1 MNKKVLV
8 LIIVLVVFV
17 LIGSGIYLFT
27 KDSEEKNEKSPVNN
41 NNNNVN
47 NENNNNDNET
57 DELSTLVVY
66 FSNSGNT
73 EILANFIHNYVGGDI
88 VALEPTVAYP
98 EDYNDLLDVA
108 QEEQQSDARP
118 EFNDLNIDI
127 EDYDTIFIGYPNWWG
142 DMPMIIYTFFDTYD
156 LSGKTIAPFNTSGG
170 SGLSRTV
177 ETIRELE
184 PDATVTDGF
193 TVLDDDVNHAMSDVE
208 EWIDSLNL

>member
-8 LIIVLVVFV
+8 LIIVLVV
-17 LIGSGIYLFT
+17 LIGGGIYLFT
-27 KDSEEKNEKSPVNN
+27 KDSGENNENAPVNN
-41 NNNNVN
+41 NNNND
-47 NENNNNDNET
+47 ENNET

-177 ETIRELE
+177 GTIRELE

-193 TVLDDDVNHAMSDVE
+193 TVLSDNVDNAMSDVE
-208 EWIDSLNL
+208 EWIDSLGL

>member
-8 LIIVLVVFV
+8 LIIVLVVLV
-17 LIGSGIYLFT
+17 LIGGGIYLFT
-27 KDSEEKNEKSPVNN
+27 RDSEEKNEKSPVNN

-98 EDYNDLLDVA
+98 EDYNNLLDVA

-193 TVLDDDVNHAMSDVE
+193 TVLGDNVNRAMSDVE
-208 EWIDSLNL
+208 EWIDSLGL

>member
-8 LIIVLVVFV
+8 LIIVLVVLV
-17 LIGSGIYLFT
+17 LIGGGIYLFT
-27 KDSEEKNEKSPVNN
+27 KDSGENNENAPVNN
-41 NNNNVN
+41 NNNND
-47 NENNNNDNET
+47 ENNET

-88 VALEPTVAYP
+88 VVLEPTVAYP

-142 DMPMIIYTFFDTYD
+142 GMPMIIYTFFDTYD

-177 ETIRELE
+177 GTIRELE
-184 PDATVTDGF
+184 PNATVTEGF
-193 TVLDDDVNHAMSDVE
+193 TVLGDDVDNAMSDVE
-208 EWIDSLNL
+208 EWIDSLGL

>member
-8 LIIVLVVFV
+8 LIIVLVVLV
-17 LIGSGIYLFT
+17 LIGGGIYLFT
-27 KDSEEKNEKSPVNN
+27 KDSGENNENAPVNN
-41 NNNNVN
+41 NNNND
-47 NENNNNDNET
+47 ENNET

-127 EDYDTIFIGYPNWWG
+127 DDYDTIFIGYPNWWG

-177 ETIRELE
+177 GTIRELE

-193 TVLDDDVNHAMSDVE
+193 TVLSDNVDNAMSDVE
-208 EWIDSLNL
+208 EWIDSLGL

>member
-17 LIGSGIYLFT
+17 LIGGGIYLFT
-27 KDSEEKNEKSPVNN
+27 KDSGENNENAPVNN
-41 NNNNVN
+41 NNNND
-47 NENNNNDNET
+47 ENNET

-98 EDYNDLLDVA
+98 EDYNNLLDVA

-127 EDYDTIFIGYPNWWG
+127 DDYDTIFIGYPNWWG

-177 ETIRELE
+177 GTIRELE
-184 PDATVTDGF
+184 PDATVTEGF
-193 TVLDDDVNHAMSDVE
+193 TVLSDNVDNAMSDVE
-208 EWIDSLNL
+208 EWIDSLGL

>member
-8 LIIVLVVFV
+8 LIIVLVVLV
-17 LIGSGIYLFT
+17 LIGGGIYLFT
-27 KDSEEKNEKSPVNN
+27 RDSEENNEKSPVNN

-47 NENNNNDNET
+47 NENNNNNET

-177 ETIRELE
+177 GTIRELE

-193 TVLDDDVNHAMSDVE
+193 TVLSDNVDNAMSDVE
-208 EWIDSLNL
+208 EWIDSLGL

>member
-17 LIGSGIYLFT
+17 LIGGGIYLFT
-27 KDSEEKNEKSPVNN
+27 KDSGENNENAPVNN
-41 NNNNVN
+41 NNNND
-47 NENNNNDNET
+47 ENNET

-98 EDYNDLLDVA
+98 EEYNDLLDVA

-177 ETIRELE
+177 GTIRELE

-193 TVLDDDVNHAMSDVE
+193 TILGDNVNRAMSDVE

>member
-8 LIIVLVVFV
+8 LIIVLVVLV
-17 LIGSGIYLFT
+17 LIGGGIYLFT
-27 KDSEEKNEKSPVNN
+27 KDSGENNENAPVNN
-41 NNNNVN
+41 NNNND
-47 NENNNNDNET
+47 ENNET

-73 EILANFIHNYVGGDI
+73 EILANFIHNYIGGDI

-177 ETIRELE
+177 GTIRELE

-193 TVLDDDVNHAMSDVE
+193 TVLSDNVDNAMSDVE
-208 EWIDSLNL
+208 EWIDSLGL

>member
-27 KDSEEKNEKSPVNN
+27 KDSGENNENAPVNN
-41 NNNNVN
+41 NNNND
-47 NENNNNDNET
+47 ENNET

-127 EDYDTIFIGYPNWWG
+127 DDYDTIFIGYPNWWG

-177 ETIRELE
+177 GTIRELE

-193 TVLDDDVNHAMSDVE
+193 TVLGDNVNRAMSDVE
-208 EWIDSLNL
+208 EWIDSLGL

>member
-8 LIIVLVVFV
+8 LIIVLVVLV
-17 LIGSGIYLFT
+17 LIGGGIYLFT
-27 KDSEEKNEKSPVNN
+27 KDSGENNENAPVNN
-41 NNNNVN
+41 NNNND
-47 NENNNNDNET
+47 ENNET

-177 ETIRELE
+177 GTIRELE

-193 TVLDDDVNHAMSDVE
+193 TVLGDNVNRAMSDVE
-208 EWIDSLNL
+208 EWIDSLGL

>member
-8 LIIVLVVFV
+8 LIIVLVVLV
-17 LIGSGIYLFT
+17 LIGGGIYLFT
-27 KDSEEKNEKSPVNN
+27 RDSEENNEKSPVNN

-98 EDYNDLLDVA
+98 EDYNDLLGVA

-193 TVLDDDVNHAMSDVE
+193 TVLGDNVNHAMSDVE

>member
-1 MNKKVLV
+1 MKNLQ
-8 LIIVLVVFV
+8 LIITR
-17 LIGSGIYLFT
+17 IYLFT

>member
-8 LIIVLVVFV
+8 LIIVLVVLV
-17 LIGSGIYLFT
+17 LIGGGIYLFT
-27 KDSEEKNEKSPVNN
+27 KDSGENNENAPVNN

-177 ETIRELE
+177 GTIRELE

-193 TVLDDDVNHAMSDVE
+193 TVLGDNVNHAMSDVE

>member
-8 LIIVLVVFV
+8 LIIVLVVLV
-17 LIGSGIYLFT
+17 LIGGGIYLFT
-27 KDSEEKNEKSPVNN
+27 RDSEENNENAPVNN
-41 NNNNVN
+41 NNNND
-47 NENNNNDNET
+47 ENNET

-177 ETIRELE
+177 GTIRELE

-193 TVLDDDVNHAMSDVE
+193 TVLSDNVDNAMSDVE
-208 EWIDSLNL
+208 EWIDSLGL

>member
-27 KDSEEKNEKSPVNN
+27 RDSEENNEKSPVNN

-47 NENNNNDNET
+47 NENNNNNET

-127 EDYDTIFIGYPNWWG
+127 DDYDTIFIGYPNWWG

-156 LSGKTIAPFNTSGG
+156 LFGKTIAPFNTSGG

-193 TVLDDDVNHAMSDVE
+193 TVLGDNVNRAMSDVE
-208 EWIDSLNL
+208 EWIDSLGL

>member
-8 LIIVLVVFV
+8 LIIVLVVLV
-17 LIGSGIYLFT
+17 LIGGGIYLFT
-27 KDSEEKNEKSPVNN
+27 RDSEEKNENAPV
-41 NNNNVN
+41 
-47 NENNNNDNET
+47 NNNDNET

-127 EDYDTIFIGYPNWWG
+127 DDYDTIFIGYPNWWG

-177 ETIRELE
+177 GTIRELE

-193 TVLDDDVNHAMSDVE
+193 TVLSDNVDNAMSDVE
-208 EWIDSLNL
+208 EWIDSLGL

>member
-8 LIIVLVVFV
+8 LIIVLVVLV
-17 LIGSGIYLFT
+17 LIGGGIYLFT
-27 KDSEEKNEKSPVNN
+27 RDSEEKNEKSPVNN

-177 ETIRELE
+177 GTIRELE

-193 TVLDDDVNHAMSDVE
+193 TVLGDNVNHAMSDVE

>member
-8 LIIVLVVFV
+8 LIIVLVVLV
-17 LIGSGIYLFT
+17 LIGGGIYLFT
-27 KDSEEKNEKSPVNN
+27 RDSEEKNEKSPVNN

-108 QEEQQSDARP
+108 QEEQQSDARL

-193 TVLDDDVNHAMSDVE
+193 TVLGDNVNRAMSDVE
-208 EWIDSLNL
+208 EWIDSLGL

>member
-27 KDSEEKNEKSPVNN
+27 KDSGE
-41 NNNNVN
+41 N
-47 NENNNNDNET
+47 NENAPVNNNDNEA

-177 ETIRELE
+177 GTIRELE
-184 PDATVTDGF
+184 PNATVTEGF
-193 TVLDDDVNHAMSDVE
+193 TVLGDDVDNAMSDVE
-208 EWIDSLNL
+208 EWIDPLGL

>member
-8 LIIVLVVFV
+8 LIIVLVILV
-17 LIGSGIYLFT
+17 LIGGGIYLFT
-27 KDSEEKNEKSPVNN
+27 RDSEENNEKSPVNN

-177 ETIRELE
+177 GTIRELE

-193 TVLDDDVNHAMSDVE
+193 TVLGDNVNHAMSDVE

>member
-8 LIIVLVVFV
+8 LIIVLVVLV
-17 LIGSGIYLFT
+17 LIGGGIYLFT
-27 KDSEEKNEKSPVNN
+27 KDSGENNENAPVNN
-41 NNNNVN
+41 NNNND
-47 NENNNNDNET
+47 ENNET

-108 QEEQQSDARP
+108 QEEQRSDAIP

-177 ETIRELE
+177 GTIRELE

-193 TVLDDDVNHAMSDVE
+193 TVLSDNVDNAMSDVE
-208 EWIDSLNL
+208 E

>member
-8 LIIVLVVFV
+8 LIIVLVVLV
-17 LIGSGIYLFT
+17 LIGGGIYLFT
-27 KDSEEKNEKSPVNN
+27 KDSGE
-41 NNNNVN
+41 N
-47 NENNNNDNET
+47 NENAPVNNNDNET

-88 VALEPTVAYP
+88 IALEPTVAYP

-127 EDYDTIFIGYPNWWG
+127 DDYDTIFIGYPNWWG

-193 TVLDDDVNHAMSDVE
+193 TVLGDNVNRAMSDVE
-208 EWIDSLNL
+208 EWIDSLGL

>member
-8 LIIVLVVFV
+8 LIIVLVVLV
-17 LIGSGIYLFT
+17 LIGGGIYLFT
-27 KDSEEKNEKSPVNN
+27 RDSEENNEKSPVNN

-47 NENNNNDNET
+47 NENNNNNET

-127 EDYDTIFIGYPNWWG
+127 DDYDTIFIGYPNWWG

-177 ETIRELE
+177 GTIRELE

-193 TVLDDDVNHAMSDVE
+193 TVLGDNVDNAMSDVE
-208 EWIDSLNL
+208 EWIDSLGL

>member
-8 LIIVLVVFV
+8 LIIVLVVLV
-17 LIGSGIYLFT
+17 LIGGGIYLFT
-27 KDSEEKNEKSPVNN
+27 RDSGENNENAPVNN
-41 NNNNVN
+41 NNNND
-47 NENNNNDNET
+47 ENNET

-127 EDYDTIFIGYPNWWG
+127 DDYDTIFIGYPNWWG

-177 ETIRELE
+177 GTIRELE

-193 TVLDDDVNHAMSDVE
+193 TILGDNVNRAMSDVE

>member
-8 LIIVLVVFV
+8 LIIVLVVLV
-17 LIGSGIYLFT
+17 LIGGGIYLFT
-27 KDSEEKNEKSPVNN
+27 RDSEENNEKSPVNN

-47 NENNNNDNET
+47 NENNNNNET

-177 ETIRELE
+177 GTIRELE

-193 TVLDDDVNHAMSDVE
+193 TVLGDNVNRAMSDVE
-208 EWIDSLNL
+208 EWIDSLGL

>member
-8 LIIVLVVFV
+8 LIIVLVVLV
-17 LIGSGIYLFT
+17 LIGGGIYLFT
-27 KDSEEKNEKSPVNN
+27 RDSKENNEKSPVNN

-47 NENNNNDNET
+47 NENNNNNET

-88 VALEPTVAYP
+88 VTLEPTVAYP

-108 QEEQQSDARP
+108 QEEQRSDARP

-177 ETIRELE
+177 GTIRELE

-193 TVLDDDVNHAMSDVE
+193 TVLSDNVDNAMSDVE
-208 EWIDSLNL
+208 EWIDSLGL

>member
-8 LIIVLVVFV
+8 LIIVLVVLV
-17 LIGSGIYLFT
+17 LIGGGIYLFT
-27 KDSEEKNEKSPVNN
+27 RDSEENNEKSPVNN

-47 NENNNNDNET
+47 NENNNNNET

-156 LSGKTIAPFNTSGG
+156 LSGKTIAPFNTSGS

-177 ETIRELE
+177 GTIRELE

-193 TVLDDDVNHAMSDVE
+193 TVLSDNVDNAMSDVE
-208 EWIDSLNL
+208 EWIDSLGL

>member
-17 LIGSGIYLFT
+17 LIGGGIYLFT
-27 KDSEEKNEKSPVNN
+27 KDSGE
-41 NNNNVN
+41 N
-47 NENNNNDNET
+47 NENAPVNNNDNET

-98 EDYNDLLDVA
+98 EDYNNLLDVA

-127 EDYDTIFIGYPNWWG
+127 DDYDTIFIGYPNWWG

-177 ETIRELE
+177 GTIRELE
-184 PDATVTDGF
+184 PNATVTEGF
-193 TVLDDDVNHAMSDVE
+193 TVLGDDVDNAMSDIE
-208 EWIDSLNL
+208 EWIDSLGL

>member
-17 LIGSGIYLFT
+17 LIGGGIYLFT
-27 KDSEEKNEKSPVNN
+27 KDSGENNENVPVNN
-41 NNNNVN
+41 NNNND
-47 NENNNNDNET
+47 ENNET

-88 VALEPTVAYP
+88 VALEPTDAYP

-108 QEEQQSDARP
+108 QVEQQSDARP

-127 EDYDTIFIGYPNWWG
+127 DDYDTIFIGYPNWWG

-177 ETIRELE
+177 GTIRELE
-184 PDATVTDGF
+184 PNATVTEGF
-193 TVLDDDVNHAMSDVE
+193 TVLGDDVDHAMSDVE

>member
-8 LIIVLVVFV
+8 LIIVLVVLV
-17 LIGSGIYLFT
+17 LIGGGIYLFT
-27 KDSEEKNEKSPVNN
+27 KDSGENNENAPVNN
-41 NNNNVN
+41 NNNND
-47 NENNNNDNET
+47 ENNET

-108 QEEQQSDARP
+108 QEEQRSDAIP

-177 ETIRELE
+177 GTIRELE

-193 TVLDDDVNHAMSDVE
+193 TVLSDNVDNAMSDVE
-208 EWIDSLNL
+208 EWIDSLGL

>member
-8 LIIVLVVFV
+8 LIIVLVVLV
-17 LIGSGIYLFT
+17 LIGGGIYLFT
-27 KDSEEKNEKSPVNN
+27 RDSEEKNEKSPVNN

-177 ETIRELE
+177 GTIRELE

-193 TVLDDDVNHAMSDVE
+193 TVLSDNVDNAMSDVE
-208 EWIDSLNL
+208 EWIDSLGL

>member
-8 LIIVLVVFV
+8 LIIVLVVLV
-17 LIGSGIYLFT
+17 LIGGGIYLFT
-27 KDSEEKNEKSPVNN
+27 RDSEENNEKSPVNN

-177 ETIRELE
+177 GTIRELE

-193 TVLDDDVNHAMSDVE
+193 TVLGDNVNHAMSDVE

>member
-8 LIIVLVVFV
+8 LIIVLVVLV
-17 LIGSGIYLFT
+17 LIGGGIYLFT
-27 KDSEEKNEKSPVNN
+27 KDSGE
-41 NNNNVN
+41 N
-47 NENNNNDNET
+47 NENAPVNNNDNET

-127 EDYDTIFIGYPNWWG
+127 DDYDTIFIGYPNWWG

-156 LSGKTIAPFNTSGG
+156 LSEKTIAPFNTSGG

-177 ETIRELE
+177 GTIRELE

-193 TVLDDDVNHAMSDVE
+193 TVLGDDVDNAMSDVE
-208 EWIDSLNL
+208 EWIDSLGL

>member
-8 LIIVLVVFV
+8 LIIVLIVLV
-17 LIGSGIYLFT
+17 LIGGGIYLFT
-27 KDSEEKNEKSPVNN
+27 KDREENNENVPVDNN
-41 NNNNVN
+41 NNNTEN
-47 NENNNNDNET
+47 NEA

-73 EILANFIHNYVGGDI
+73 EILANFIRNYVGGDI
-88 VALEPTVAYP
+88 VVLEPTVAYP

-108 QEEQQSDARP
+108 QEEQQSDDRP
-118 EFNDLNIDI
+118 AFNDLNIDVN
-127 EDYDTIFIGYPNWWG
+127 DYDTIFIGYPNWWG

-177 ETIRELE
+177 GTIRELE
-184 PDATVTDGF
+184 PDATVTEGF
-193 TVLDDDVNHAMSDVE
+193 TVLGDDVDHAMSDVE

>member
-8 LIIVLVVFV
+8 LIIVLVVLV
-17 LIGSGIYLFT
+17 LIGGGIYLFT
-27 KDSEEKNEKSPVNN
+27 TDSEENNENAPVNN
-41 NNNNVN
+41 NNNND
-47 NENNNNDNET
+47 ENNET

-73 EILANFIHNYVGGDI
+73 EIPANFIHNYVGGDI

-127 EDYDTIFIGYPNWWG
+127 DDYDTIFIGYPNWWG

-177 ETIRELE
+177 GTIRELE
-184 PDATVTDGF
+184 PNATVTEGF
-193 TVLDDDVNHAMSDVE
+193 TVLGDDVDNAMSDVE
-208 EWIDSLNL
+208 EWIDSLGL

>member
-27 KDSEEKNEKSPVNN
+27 KDSGENNENAPVNN
-41 NNNNVN
+41 NNNND
-47 NENNNNDNET
+47 ENNET

-98 EDYNDLLDVA
+98 EDYNNLLDVA

-127 EDYDTIFIGYPNWWG
+127 DDYDTIFIGYPNWWG

-177 ETIRELE
+177 GTIRELE

-193 TVLDDDVNHAMSDVE
+193 TILGDNVNRAMSDVE

>member
-17 LIGSGIYLFT
+17 LIGGGIYLFT
-27 KDSEEKNEKSPVNN
+27 KDSGENNENAPVNN
-41 NNNNVN
+41 NNNND
-47 NENNNNDNET
+47 ENNET

-177 ETIRELE
+177 GTIRELE

-193 TVLDDDVNHAMSDVE
+193 TVLGDNVNHAMSDVE
-208 EWIDSLNL
+208 EWIDSLGL

>member
-27 KDSEEKNEKSPVNN
+27 KDSGENNENAPVNN
-41 NNNNVN
+41 NNNND
-47 NENNNNDNET
+47 ENNET

-156 LSGKTIAPFNTSGG
+156 LSGKTIAPFNTSGS

-177 ETIRELE
+177 GTIRELE

-193 TVLDDDVNHAMSDVE
+193 TVLSDNVDNAMSDVE
-208 EWIDSLNL
+208 EWIDSLGL

>member
-8 LIIVLVVFV
+8 LIIVLVVLV
-17 LIGSGIYLFT
+17 LIGGGIYLFT
-27 KDSEEKNEKSPVNN
+27 KDSGE
-41 NNNNVN
+41 N
-47 NENNNNDNET
+47 NENAPVNNNDNET

-127 EDYDTIFIGYPNWWG
+127 DDYDTIFIGYPNWWG

-177 ETIRELE
+177 GTIRELE

-193 TVLDDDVNHAMSDVE
+193 TVLSDNVDNAMSDVE
-208 EWIDSLNL
+208 EWIDSLGL